1 MGITGL
7 FVGESTGR
15 AACIARS
22 QEDYGLGA
30 IELTSVFILVV
41 QIKWFNFLSTIIPSL
56 LTMDRGIKGDSRHLC
71 HPGLSRLFVA
81 EHDCDDQQPHHLLL
95 C

>member
-1 MGITGL
+1 M
-7 FVGESTGR
+7 GESTGR

-22 QEDYGLGA
+22 RELLERQA
-30 IELTSVFILVV
+30 CQIELTSVFILVV